1 LTISKVINQNIIG
14 IDGISVMYDTNNFFE
29 IKKKNDKVVVRA
41 KLPTESEATEQGQLY
56 RDSSGYLKIK

>member
-1 LTISKVINQNIIG
+1 
-14 IDGISVMYDTNNFFE
+14 MYDTNNFFE

-56 RDSSGYLKIK
+56 REAVDIWRSSNGMTRKQKES